1 MATDPKRVSGS
12 TPEWLPDWFLG
23 PDAAE
28 MKRNASPAPPTS
40 IAEGSSDGILGHKAI
55 EHAANDGNEN
65 NENNDGFTERPGI
78 EILVKPEPDRT
89 VKRKLRGIHLFMI
102 TINGTLG
109 TGLYWRSGQIL
120 ELGGPLAV
128 LFSFVLVGLLAWA
141 VMQCVTELLC
151 IWPVPGALSVYVS
164 TFVDPE
170 LGIAVGVAYWFTY
183 SVSFAALIATSSAL
197 MNFWINKDDQGL
209 SIGLVY
215 VLIPIIM
222 VAVNSFGIEVGS
234 LSWIMCFDHM
244 LVLTKAPQIYGWIEV
259 ATGGIKIAFLA
270 VIVVAL
276 IAITGEGSASNGSA
290 IPIFKDPFQ
299 YDKDAASN
307 WGVALL
313 MSLSIAA
320 FAYVG
325 VEIVAAS
332 ALEAKWPEPRRH
344 LTQQDPQDD
353 SQRSSPE
360 TLIGRTVKFSAI
372 FISVLVAVAYT
383 LSGMLVSLN
392 IEPNDC
398 ALPHLSW
405 VKNTTSCEWMV
416 PEHRNTHRNSTS
428 SAFVVIAGRS
438 SARVLDHVFNF
449 FLVFTALTCANTN
462 LYVASR
468 SLFGLTSRL
477 DGGAGQPWVLR
488 TLAWFGRTNSRKV
501 PLRAMVFSALAFW
514 WVPFLQISGG
524 TDTSTPVGMFIE
536 ILAQMGSAGVVI
548 VWACQCLAFI
558 RYYHCI
564 DRHRH
569 ALESRKI
576 PQVQRWNSEN
586 RDYPYHS
593 HGQPFLAYMAFIS
606 CVFLLLV
613 SNGAAVWKSF
623 NLLPFL
629 SAYLAI
635 FVFLA
640 LWVCLKLFRGAKWSF
655 CDLSDRERVIK
666 IIRHLHERRAGTV

>member
-1 MATDPKRVSGS
+1 MPMTTDPNGATPTSDWMPDWIPRGS
-12 TPEWLPDWFLG
+12 TEMGPVVSPLSPSAIPESSSNVLIHQKASDYG
-23 PDAAE
+23 PSE
-28 MKRNASPAPPTS
+28 T
-40 IAEGSSDGILGHKAI
+40 SDG
-55 EHAANDGNEN
+55 NQ
-65 NENNDGFTERPGI
+65 GFTERPPI
-78 EILVKPEPDRT
+78 EVLVKPEPDRT
-89 VKRKLRGIHLFMI
+89 VKRKLKGIHLFMI

-120 ELGGPLAV
+120 EIGGPLAV

-151 IWPVPGALSVYVS
+151 IWPVPGALSVYVG
-164 TFVDPE
+164 TFVDHE

-183 SVSFAALIATSSAL
+183 AVSFSALIATSSAL
-197 MNFWINKDDQGL
+197 MNFWIDQSNQGL
-209 SIGLVY
+209 SVGIVY
-215 VLIPIIM
+215 VLIPIMM
-222 VAVNSFGIEVGS
+222 VFVNAFGIE
-234 LSWIMCFDHM
+234 
-244 LVLTKAPQIYGWIEV
+244 IYGLVEV
-259 ATGGIKIAFLA
+259 VTGGIKIAFLI

-276 IAITGEGSASNGSA
+276 IAITGEGSASGGEA
-290 IPIFKDPFQ
+290 VPIFKDPFQ
-299 YDKDAASN
+299 YDADAAPD

-332 ALEAKWPEPRRH
+332 ALEAKWPEPRHR
-344 LTQQDPQDD
+344 P
-353 SQRSSPE
+353 SQEDLAAESRPSNAE

-372 FISVLVAVAYT
+372 FISVLVGVAYT

-392 IEPNDC
+392 IRPDDC

-405 VKNTTSCEWMV
+405 VQNTTSCKWYSE
-416 PEHRNTHRNSTS
+416 EDRAHHKNATS

-438 SARVLDHVFNF
+438 NARILDHVFNF

-488 TLAWFGRTNSRKV
+488 TLAWFGRTNRRKI
-501 PLRAMVFSALAFW
+501 PLRAMVFSAIAFW

-524 TDTSTPVGMFIE
+524 TDTNTPIGMFIE

-564 DRHRH
+564 DKHRR

-576 PQVQRWNSEN
+576 AQVQRWNYERS
-586 RDYPYHS
+586 DYPYRS
-593 HGQPFLAYMAFIS
+593 HGQPFLAYMALIS
-606 CVFLLLV
+606 CLFLLLV
-613 SNGAAVWKSF
+613 SNGAALWKSF
-623 NLLPFL
+623 NILPFL

-640 LWVCLKLFRGAKWSF
+640 LWACLKLFRGAKWSF
-655 CDLSDRERVIK
+655 EDLSDRER
-666 IIRHLHERRAGTV
+666 